1 MKQRIFNVS
10 ESNILRGGGRSDD
23 TSSSHRS
30 VLPSSH

>member
-10 ESNILRGGGRSDD
+10 ESNILRGGRSDD